1 MPDHPP
7 VNLIRVFDFY
17 LTLMF
22 VISLVRRWGV
32 YWNALRL
39 VIAVRGRWPRLL
51 GRLAEQRDLLLN
63 WEVFRPAAL
72 ALGLTAVQMVC
83 SRAIWPHADLTGDQL
98 RESWAWFAGVCVA
111 LVPMLAVDI
120 YFVACVGRFDHTE
133 TVKYLDQAETWL
145 GWRAPL
151 VRVVTLGL
159 VDPRRIVD
167 AEVAK
172 GMADLGASARSSLWW
187 VSAQIGCR
195 VAFGLTLWLAW
206 AARQ

>member
-1 MPDHPP
+1 MTPSLLRALARP
-7 VNLIRVFDFY
+7 VAR
-17 LTLMF
+17 
-22 VISLVRRWGV
+22 LVRPGGV
-32 YWNALRL
+32 L
-39 VIAVRGRWPRLL
+39 VIG
-51 GRLAEQRDLLLN
+51 
-63 WEVFRPAAL
+63 L
-72 ALGLTAVQMVC
+72 ALVLTAVQMVC

-98 RESWAWFAGVCVA
+98 RESWVWFAGVCVA

-120 YFVACVGRFDHTE
+120 YFVVSVGRFDHSE

-206 AARQ
+206 AARV